1 VNAKESDSAIGYEA
15 ACHFPPRG
23 KALTDS
29 RLAALCADAA
39 WLAFLRYRADFHT
52 ITGRAADRFLR
63 CDWPGAYA
71 DAAERLG
78 LYGRVLDE
86 LVGTIH
92 RLMGDRLEEKPL
104 WAASKAVYSSF
115 ITRCND
121 AEIAESFFNSDP
133 PRVRHRRCRPADRVC
148 RQRP

>member
-29 RLAALCADAA
+29 RLATLCADAA
-39 WLAFLRYRADFHT
+39 WQAFLNYRADFH

-63 CDWPGAYA
+63 RDWLGAYA

-86 LVGTIH
+86 LV
-92 RLMGDRLEEKPL
+92 RD
-104 WAASKAVYSSF
+104 
-115 ITRCND
+115 
-121 AEIAESFFNSDP
+121 NSPTDGRP
-133 PRVRHRRCRPADRVC
+133 P
-148 RQRP
+148 

>member
-1 VNAKESDSAIGYEA
+1 MLESTPYEQPPEVIGDETASDY
-15 ACHFPPRG
+15 PLPV

-29 RLAALCADAA
+29 RLAALCANAA
-39 WLAFLRYRADFHT
+39 YRAFLGYEAEFHVITQRAS
-52 ITGRAADRFLR
+52 DRFLF

-86 LVGTIH
+86 LVAAIR

-104 WAASKAVYSSF
+104 WAASKAVYSSL
-115 ITRCND
+115 ITR
-121 AEIAESFFNSDP
+121 
-133 PRVRHRRCRPADRVC
+133 
-148 RQRP
+148 